1 MAKQLDWRTVVVHTF
16 QMGDVEDP
24 DLYAADPM
32 IKWENSEAGQWV
44 MSNAIE
50 VPTWF
55 RMVDPNSFGYRYEI
69 RAKLAGPILTE
80 WLLRF
85 SK

>member
-1 MAKQLDWRTVVVHTF
+1 MAEQLDYRTVVVHTF

-44 MSNAIE
+44 MTNAID
-50 VPTWF
+50 VPEWF
-55 RMVDPNSFGYRYEI
+55 RMVDSNSFGYRYEI
-69 RAKLAGPILTE
+69 RAKLAGPALTE

-85 SK
+85 GK

>member
-55 RMVDPNSFGYRYEI
+55 RMADANSFGYRYEI

-85 SK
+85 GK